1 MNQQSVYQQLLERS
15 WRRPLTPPEQAE
27 LRAWLEAHPE
37 CRAGWE
43 TEAALNQALRR
54 LPEPPVS
61 SNFTARVLQAARREA
76 AAAAGQGRQ
85 SPARWLALLRDRW
98 LPVRWL
104 PATALAAV
112 LVAAGLFSYHRF
124 NFNKH
129 QAMAQSLAAVAEITS
144 LPSPAILKDF
154 DAILALD
161 NAPQAD
167 EELLAL
173 FQ

>member
-1 MNQQSVYQQLLERS
+1 MNQQSLYQQLLERS
-15 WRRPLTPPEQAE
+15 WRQPLTTPEQAE

-37 CRAGWE
+37 CRADWE
-43 TEAALNQALRR
+43 METALNQALRC

-76 AAAAGQGRQ
+76 AAAPGRGRRG
-85 SPARWLALLRDRW
+85 PAWWVALLRDRW

-104 PATALAAV
+104 PGTALAAV
-112 LVAAGLFSYHRF
+112 LVVAALFSYHRF
-124 NFNKH
+124 NFNRH
-129 QAMAQSLAAVAEITS
+129 QAMAQSLAAVAEISS

-161 NAPQAD
+161 DAPQAD